1 MGIDL
6 GTSFTA
12 AAVASAGTVNMVP
25 LAGQALVTPSVAFLD
40 EKGTLLTGEAADR
53 LGLQDPG
60 RTTREFKR
68 RLGDPTPVIL
78 DGAPYSPT
86 ALMAGLLR
94 SVVDTV
100 SQAQGG
106 PPERIVL
113 THPAV
118 WGPYRREQFAAI
130 PHLAGLSRPDDEPG
144 TAAGSNGPTVV
155 TTTEPVAA
163 ATYYCSTQPLP
174 PDGLLAVYD
183 LGGGTFDSAVVR
195 NGRDGLEIVGTPEG
209 IEWLGGADFDQAL
222 VDHVDRQ
229 LDGAVTALDPADPGT
244 TSILATLQRNCM
256 LAKEALSSHEK
267 AEIRVPL
274 PESVRHVTVTREAFE
289 QMITPPVETTI
300 ETFRRTLTAAG
311 ITLQDLTAV
320 LLVGGSSQIPLVNR
334 MLRDTLRRPIMINTH
349 PKHAVALGAAMLSA
363 APRPAAR
370 AIPAP
375 RRPEPAAPPA
385 ALAVAAPARTEAPPA
400 TVGRDSDAPAAAAPR
415 TAAAFAA
422 AATAVLTSKGRRSA
436 KHRAQPP
443 APPAKSVTPVT
454 PVSPVSG
461 PPGPKPPADVPPPPW
476 RRWSRL
482 AITRVVV
489 ALVAVFSLVGAVLVF
504 GTDTPT
510 DPPRSP
516 SATSIATVPSSPPPA
531 PTPNSTPRATTTPS
545 STPRPSSPPARSA
558 TPSKRPTQTV
568 LALTDVR
575 VGKPSKLSKVRPA
588 EVGAKHFVDRTVKI
602 SSIPGPLDGGVL
614 IPGSSDDKRMT
625 SPADY
630 LTFDV
635 ARNATVYVAVDSRG
649 APNVDNWWPAW
660 LNQQGFART
669 SMTIKTTDTAQPGF
683 VVFAKQ
689 VPAGPVTLGPNS
701 ATSVYSTG
709 YITVVTAR

>member
-60 RTTREFKR
+60 RSTREFKR

-86 ALMAGLLR
+86 ALMASLLR

-100 SQAQGG
+100 GQAQGG

-130 PHLAGLSRPDDEPG
+130 PHLAGLSRPEDEPG
-144 TAAGSNGPTVV
+144 SGSDGPTVI

-195 NGRDGLEIVGTPEG
+195 NGRDGLEIIGTPEG

-229 LDGAVTALDPADPGT
+229 LDGAVTALDPTDPGT
-244 TSILATLQRNCM
+244 TSVLAAVQRNCM
-256 LAKEALSSHEK
+256 LAKEALSSHDK

-422 AATAVLTSKGRRSA
+422 AATAVLTPKGRRSA

-443 APPAKSVTPVT
+443 APPAKSVT

-489 ALVAVFSLVGAVLVF
+489 ALVAVFSLVGAVIVF

-558 TPSKRPTQTV
+558 TPSTQPTRTV
-568 LALTDVR
+568 LALTDVQ

-588 EVGAKHFVDRTVKI
+588 VVGAKHFVDRGFTI
-602 SSIPGPLDGGVL
+602 ASLPGLLAGGVL
-614 IPGSSDDKRMT
+614 IPGASNDKQMT

-630 LTFDV
+630 LVFDV
-635 ARNATVYVAVDSRG
+635 KHNATVYVAMDSRG
-649 APNVDNWWPAW
+649 APDVDNWWPAW
-660 LNQQGFART
+660 LGQQGFART
-669 SMTIKTTDTAQPGF
+669 GMTIKSTDKDQPGF

-689 VPAGPVTLGPNS
+689 VPAGRVTLGPNGS
-701 ATSVYSTG
+701 TTVYSTG
-709 YITVVTAR
+709 YITLLTAR

>member
-12 AAVASAGTVNMVP
+12 AAAASAGTVNMVP

-40 EKGTLLTGEAADR
+40 DKGALLTGEAADR
-53 LGLQDPG
+53 LGLQDPS
-60 RTTREFKR
+60 RMAREFKR

-78 DGAPYSPT
+78 DGTPYSPT

-130 PHLAGLSRPDDEPG
+130 PHLAGLSRPEDEPG
-144 TAAGSNGPTVV
+144 SAAGADGPTVV

-195 NGRDGLEIVGTPEG
+195 NGRDGLEIIGTPEG

-229 LDGAVTALDPADPGT
+229 LDGAVTALDPTDPGT
-244 TSILATLQRNCM
+244 TSVLATLQRNCM
-256 LAKEALSSHEK
+256 LAKEALSTHEK

-375 RRPEPAAPPA
+375 RRPEPAA
-385 ALAVAAPARTEAPPA
+385 LAAAPARTETPPTTA
-400 TVGRDSDAPAAAAPR
+400 EQDSG
-415 TAAAFAA
+415 AA
-422 AATAVLTSKGRRSA
+422 AATAVLAPRARRGA
-436 KHRAQPP
+436 KHRAQPS
-443 APPAKSVTPVT
+443 AKPVS
-454 PVSPVSG
+454 PESPVSG
-461 PPGPKPPADVPPPPW
+461 PPGPKPPAATPPPPW

-489 ALVAVFSLVGAVLVF
+489 ALVAVFSLVGAAIVF
-504 GTDTPT
+504 GTDTPS

-516 SATSIATVPSSPPPA
+516 SATSIATAPSSPPPA
-531 PTPNSTPRATTTPS
+531 PTPSPSPMATTAPS

-558 TPSKRPTQTV
+558 APSTRPTRTV
-568 LALTDVR
+568 LALTDVQ
-575 VGKPSKLSKVRPA
+575 VGRPSKLSTVRPA
-588 EVGAKHFVDRTVKI
+588 VVGAKHFVDRGFTIASLPDVL
-602 SSIPGPLDGGVL
+602 SGGVL
-614 IPGSSDDKRMT
+614 IPGASNDKQMT

-630 LTFDV
+630 LIFDV
-635 ARNATVYVAVDSRG
+635 KHNATVYVAMDSRG
-649 APNVDNWWPAW
+649 APDADNWWPAW

-669 SMTIKTTDTAQPGF
+669 GMTIKSTDKDQPGL

-689 VPAGPVTLGPNS
+689 VPAGRVTLGPNGS
-701 ATSVYSTG
+701 TTALSTS
-709 YITVVTAR
+709 YITVMTAR

>member
-12 AAVASAGTVNMVP
+12 AAVASTGTVNMAP
-25 LAGQALVTPSVAFLD
+25 LAGQAIVTPSVAFLD
-40 EKGTLLTGEAADR
+40 EKGTLLTGEPADR
-53 LGLQDPG
+53 LGLQHPG
-60 RTTREFKR
+60 RVAREFKR
-68 RLGDPTPVIL
+68 RLGDPTPVVL

-94 SVVDTV
+94 SVLDTV
-100 SQAQGG
+100 SEAQGG
-106 PPERIVL
+106 PPDRIVL

-130 PHLAGLSRPDDEPG
+130 PHLAGLPRPQTEPESV
-144 TAAGSNGPTVV
+144 AGSDGPTVI

-195 NGRDGLEIVGTPEG
+195 NGRDGLEIIGTPEG

-222 VDHVDRQ
+222 MDHVDRQ

-244 TSILATLQRNCM
+244 TSVLAALQRNCM
-256 LAKEALSSHEK
+256 LAKEALSSHDK
-267 AEIRVPL
+267 AEIKVPL

-334 MLRDTLRRPIMINTH
+334 LLRDTLQRPIMINTH

-375 RRPEPAAPPA
+375 RRPQGAP
-385 ALAVAAPARTEAPPA
+385 VAATAAVRTEAPPA
-400 TVGRDSDAPAAAAPR
+400 TAERDSGAPAPARKPAAV
-415 TAAAFAA
+415 AAFAA
-422 AATAVLTSKGRRSA
+422 AATAVLTPKARRGA
-436 KHRAQPP
+436 RHRAQPP
-443 APPAKSVTPVT
+443 APAA
-454 PVSPVSG
+454 PVSPASG
-461 PPGPKPPADVPPPPW
+461 PVEPPPPAAEPPPAP

-482 AITRVVV
+482 AITRVAV
-489 ALVAVFSLVGAVLVF
+489 ALVAVLSLVGAAIVF
-504 GTDTPT
+504 GTETPD
-510 DPPRSP
+510 DPTSPNATSRTTTPNSPSQAPSPSPTP
-516 SATSIATVPSSPPPA
+516 SAT
-531 PTPNSTPRATTTPS
+531 PTPRSTTA
-545 STPRPSSPPARSA
+545 RPSSPAPARSA
-558 TPSKRPTQTV
+558 TPSAQPTQTV

-575 VGKPSKLSKVRPA
+575 VGKPSKLSTVRPA

-602 SSIPGPLDGGVL
+602 SSIPGALDGGVL
-614 IPGSSDDKRMT
+614 IPGSSGDKRLT

-630 LTFDV
+630 LVFDV
-635 ARNATVYVAVDSRG
+635 ARNATVYVAMDSRG
-649 APNVDNWWPAW
+649 APDVDNWWPAW

-669 SMTIKTTDTAQPGF
+669 SMTIRTTDTAQPGL

-689 VPAGPVTLGPNS
+689 VPAGRVTLGPNS

-709 YITVVTAR
+709 YITVVTARSR

>member
-25 LAGQALVTPSVAFLD
+25 LAGQALVTPSAAFLD
-40 EKGTLLTGEAADR
+40 DKGALLTGEAADR
-53 LGLQDPG
+53 LGLQDPS
-60 RTTREFKR
+60 RMAREFKR

-78 DGAPYSPT
+78 DGTPYSPT

-94 SVVDTV
+94 SVLDTV
-100 SQAQGG
+100 GQAQGG

-130 PHLAGLSRPDDEPG
+130 PHLAGLSRPEDEPG
-144 TAAGSNGPTVV
+144 SGSDGPTVV

-195 NGRDGLEIVGTPEG
+195 NGRDGLEIIGTPEG

-229 LDGAVTALDPADPGT
+229 LDGAVTALDPSDPGT

-256 LAKEALSSHEK
+256 LAKEALSSHDK

-349 PKHAVALGAAMLSA
+349 PKHAVALGAAMISA

-375 RRPEPAAPPA
+375 RRPEPAA
-385 ALAVAAPARTEAPPA
+385 LVAAPARTEAPPTTA
-400 TVGRDSDAPAAAAPR
+400 EADSGAPAPAPASKPAAAL
-415 TAAAFAA
+415 AA
-422 AATAVLTSKGRRSA
+422 AATAVLAPRTRRGA

-443 APPAKSVTPVT
+443 AK
-454 PVSPVSG
+454 PVSPVSD
-461 PPGPKPPADVPPPPW
+461 PPGPKPPAATPPPPW

-482 AITRVVV
+482 AVTRVVV

-504 GTDTPT
+504 GTDTPSDQPT
-510 DPPRSP
+510 SP
-516 SATSIATVPSSPPPA
+516 SATSRTTDPSSAPPA
-531 PTPNSTPRATTTPS
+531 PSPTPTPVPRASTAPS
-545 STPRPSSPPARSA
+545 STPRPSSPPARSTA
-558 TPSKRPTQTV
+558 PNTRPTRTV
-568 LALTDVR
+568 LALTDVQ
-575 VGKPSKLSKVRPA
+575 VGRPSKLSTVRPA
-588 EVGAKHFVDRTVKI
+588 VVGAKHFVDRGFTIASLPDLLV
-602 SSIPGPLDGGVL
+602 GGVL
-614 IPGSSDDKRMT
+614 VPGASNDKQLT
-625 SPADY
+625 SPGDY
-630 LTFDV
+630 LVFDV
-635 ARNATVYVAVDSRG
+635 KHNATVYVAMDSRG
-649 APNVDNWWPAW
+649 APDADNWWPAW

-669 SMTIKTTDTAQPGF
+669 GMTIKSTDKDQPGL

-689 VPAGPVTLGPNS
+689 VPAGRVTLGPNGS
-701 ATSVYSTG
+701 TTALSTS
-709 YITVVTAR
+709 YITVMTAR